1 MHISFWLKGALCL
14 ALWGCQT
21 PVPLA
26 AAASS
31 NAELTAAVA
40 DDARSL
46 FRHYDLDHDGQ
57 LSPTEAA
64 ALSLPPEVFNA
75 LDTNHN
81 GSLSEAEFVSPQR
94 IETLSLAFTSLG
106 QELVKAEDLNHDG
119 KLSWSEYQLGMLVPW
134 PGPTVATPVSDP
146 LRASFDAAD
155 VDHIGF
161 VTPAQA
167 PRLVAFLLRT
177 GYYLQIRSH

>member
-1 MHISFWLKGALCL
+1 MRASHWLKGALCL

-31 NAELTAAVA
+31 NAELAAAVA
-40 DDARSL
+40 DDARAL
-46 FRHYDLDHDGQ
+46 FSHYDLDHNGL
-57 LSPTEAA
+57 LSPTEASG
-64 ALSLPPEVFNA
+64 LSLTPEVFNA
-75 LDTNHN
+75 LDTDHS
-81 GSLSEAEFVSPQR
+81 GSLSVNEFVSPQR
-94 IETLSLAFTSLG
+94 IEALALAFTNLG
-106 QELVKAEDLNHDG
+106 QDLVKAEDLNHDG

-155 VDHIGF
+155 VEHIGF